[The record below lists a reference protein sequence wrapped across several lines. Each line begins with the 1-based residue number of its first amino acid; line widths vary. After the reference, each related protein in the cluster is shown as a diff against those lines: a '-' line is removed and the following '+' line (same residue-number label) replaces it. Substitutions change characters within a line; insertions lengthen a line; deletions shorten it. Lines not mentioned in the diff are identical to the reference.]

1 MPRANDHDYKVVDL
15 GRQPGQHG
23 ATFRCHITKTKYTNI
38 GDGCADPT
46 MVDGNAWEAPYS
58 NTRWC
63 GLSAAAK
70 KSRLKAYGEAGRPCP
85 NKRVDANTKQNNSK
99 KMLTTNTA
107 GGSPS
112 PRGRLLP
119 FTPAKRTSLA
129 AAAAAVFSSPP
140 ASDSKPPV
148 QAIASTPTT
157 SDLLCPEIGGTTPT
171 AGNDVDS
178 TVCQTTAYQTTAV
191 TPISAEQNKAH
202 TSNGKCSEAG
212 CTKLGGF
219 RAGMCQRHYTTA
231 CQKRDGGG
239 KFTSTAS
246 TSSPATTAATP
257 SFTEQSKS
265 HTSGKGR
272 CFPPTGCTRDGN
284 GQFKTTASAS
294 SATAATAVTPSC
306 TEQHESHNNGG
317 KRCNYFPCSVAGCT
331 KLGGFSEGKC
341 REHFAEDMAANGGR
355 RSKRQPKRSR
365 IEIMEEF
372 EAKSELY
379 QMKPTEKSE
388 QEEAS
393 EAEAED
399 YAMEDHNLLEMPPQS
414 DWRETMDESS
424 GKPYYYHID
433 TQEVTWDKPAC
444 LAAQEKHLQHKNSLL
459 RSIIPDLLPGKQRFE
474 QPRGITQI
482 PTSGKWTAQIFI
494 AGRTRNIGSFA
505 DQTDAVMAFQLVRS
519 EMDQCGLLKMDER
532 RHDDFEVAKQKARE
546 AVLKAG
552 SAAKSGQRG
561 PYKPKSSADA
571 LKDFPGVSFVRSGKF
586 QAQLFYNGKTSY
598 IGTFPT
604 AEEAAYARNSVKT
617 AIDAEMDTPEVDL
630 DDVFESAKAE
640 ALEMLRITSS
650 PEEGVPFTK
659 DASTKWMGVTS
670 KHSGSYQAQIYFN
683 SKREYIGSFTTSEAA
698 SFAYT
703 SIRMAIEAKKN
714 TPGVDLDNV
723 YETAKGKAME
733 TLRILSGRDE
743 IVPGKGIMTS
753 ASGRFQAQM
762 YYRSARGY
770 IGTFKTLEEATYAYI
785 SISSAIEA
793 NKKSPGFNFDDF
805 FKSAKAEAV
814 ETLRD
819 AFIFM
824 QGDTPSKA
832 NVAPKAGRKPPS
844 KSEAWPNANGM
855 PRGVRKR
862 STGKYETQIQ
872 YGDKRK
878 YIGCFGTAREAAE
891 AYAFAKK
898 SLNMARYADR
908 GDASFDQLKAAA
920 WKAAEKVAVKVGTR
934 IGVYWDLDRVYYP
947 ATVTAMASKHIA
959 TVLYDDGHVDEHDFF
974 EDEIKFLPA
983 SSASV
988 RSKTGG
994 AAAKKAENTK
1004 KKKECEHCG
1013 RFFFPSGLVYHLE
1026 NKVCLKK
1033 KVFCGRALEAET
1045 IADAAATAES
1055 PAPSPVKVPH
1065 KKPRLKKH
1073 QCQHCGQMFTTGSGL
1088 QYHLTEKVCL
1098 VQKQVTRIRPK
1109 DHQCQH
1115 CGRMFTME
1123 GLQYHTKEKVCLK
1136 GSDTSKRV
1144 STCESL

>member
-1 MPRANDHDYKVVDL
+1 
-15 GRQPGQHG
+15 
-23 ATFRCHITKTKYTNI
+23 
-38 GDGCADPT
+38 
-46 MVDGNAWEAPYS
+46 
-58 NTRWC
+58 
-63 GLSAAAK
+63 
-70 KSRLKAYGEAGRPCP
+70 
-85 NKRVDANTKQNNSK
+85 
-99 KMLTTNTA
+99 MLTTNTA

-112 PRGRLLP
+112 PRGRLLL

-148 QAIASTPTT
+148 KAIAITPTT
-157 SDLLCPEIGGTTPT
+157 SDLLGHEIGGTTPT

-178 TVCQTTAYQTTAV
+178 TARQTTAYQTTAV
-191 TPISAEQNKAH
+191 TPISAEQNKSH
-202 TSNGKCSEAG
+202 SINGKCSVSG

-246 TSSPATTAATP
+246 TSSPAMAAVTP
-257 SFTEQSKS
+257 KS
-265 HTSGKGR
+265 HTNNSGKGR
-272 CFPPTGCTRDGN
+272 CVPPSGCTRDGN
-284 GQFKTTASAS
+284 GQFKTTASSA
-294 SATAATAVTPSC
+294 SATAATAVTPSYS
-306 TEQHESHNNGG
+306 QQDKSHNSG
-317 KRCNYFPCSVAGCT
+317 KRSNYFPCSVAGCI
-331 KLGGFSEGKC
+331 KLGEGKC
-341 REHFAEDMAANGGR
+341 REHFAEDIAANGGR

-388 QEEAS
+388 QDQEEFD
-393 EAEAED
+393 AED
-399 YAMEDHNLLEMPPQS
+399 YEMEDHGLQEMPPQS

-459 RSIIPDLLPGKQRFE
+459 RSIISDRLPGKQRFD
-474 QPRGITQI
+474 QPRGITQS
-482 PTSGKWTAQIFI
+482 PTTGKWTAQIFI
-494 AGRTRNIGSFA
+494 AGRTKSIGSFA

-519 EMDQCGLLKMDER
+519 EMDQCGLMKMDAR
-532 RHDDFEVAKQKARE
+532 RHDVFEVAKQKARE
-546 AVLKAG
+546 AVLKSG

-571 LKDFPGVSFVRSGKF
+571 LKDVPGVSFVRSGKF
-586 QAQLFYNGKTSY
+586 QAQLFYNGKTSC
-598 IGTFPT
+598 IGTFST

-640 ALEMLRITSS
+640 TLEMLRITSN

-670 KHSGSYQAQIYFN
+670 KHSRSYQAQIYFN

-703 SIRMAIEAKKN
+703 SIRLAIEAKKN
-714 TPGVDLDNV
+714 TPAVDLDNV

-743 IVPGKGIMTS
+743 IVPGKSIFTTP
-753 ASGRFQAQM
+753 SGRFQAQM
-762 YYRSARGY
+762 YYKCARGY

-793 NKKSPGFNFDDF
+793 KKKSPGFNFNDF

-819 AFIFM
+819 FFM

-832 NVAPKAGRKPPS
+832 NVAPKAVRKPPS
-844 KSEAWPNANGM
+844 KTGAWPKANGM

-908 GDASFDQLKAAA
+908 GEASFDQLKAAA

-959 TVLYDDGHVDEHDFF
+959 TVLYDDGHVEEHDFF
-974 EDEIKFLPA
+974 EDEIKFLPS

-988 RSKTGG
+988 RS
-994 AAAKKAENTK
+994 KAENTK

-1045 IADAAATAES
+1045 IADAAVTAAS
-1055 PAPSPVKVPH
+1055 PAPSPVEVPH
-1065 KKPRLKKH
+1065 KEPRLKKH

-1123 GLQYHTKEKVCLK
+1123 GLQYHTKAKVCLK

-1144 STCESL
+1144 STCHSL